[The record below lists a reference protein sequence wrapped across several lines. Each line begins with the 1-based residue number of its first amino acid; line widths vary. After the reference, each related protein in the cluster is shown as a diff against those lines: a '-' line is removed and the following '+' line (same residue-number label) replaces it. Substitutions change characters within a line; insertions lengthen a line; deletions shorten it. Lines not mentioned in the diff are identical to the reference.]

1 MTQTDLPPTI
11 RLFTE
16 IGIIDQLVRNQF
28 ERSLPDGL
36 KTSQFTVLNHLVR
49 LGGDWNPARL
59 AAAFQV
65 TKAAMTNTIQRLE
78 KRKLVVVAPDPK
90 DGRGKL
96 VRITTAGEKMRER
109 CLESMAPIM
118 LGLQSEISD
127 KDIAVALPVLEKIRS
142 YLDAQRASGSDA
154 NTD

>member
-1 MTQTDLPPTI
+1 MQQTDDPPII

-16 IGIIDQLVRNQF
+16 IGIIDQLARNQF

-78 KRKLVVVAPDPK
+78 KRNLVVVAPDPT

-96 VRITTAGEKMRER
+96 VRITAAGEKMRER
-109 CLESMAPIM
+109 CLQSIAPIM
-118 LGLQSEISD
+118 FGLQNELSD
-127 KDIAVALPVLEKIRS
+127 KDIAVVLPVLEKVRN
-142 YLDAQRASGSDA
+142 YLDSNRSSASD
-154 NTD
+154 